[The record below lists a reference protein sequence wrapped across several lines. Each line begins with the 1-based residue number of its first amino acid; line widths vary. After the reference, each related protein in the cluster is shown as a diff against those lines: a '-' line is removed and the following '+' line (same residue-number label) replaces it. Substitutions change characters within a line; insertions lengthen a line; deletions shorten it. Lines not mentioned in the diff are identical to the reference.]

1 MMLLG
6 GSEEASVMLRW
17 AEVRVPSERMG
28 GRTNPTFQVVC
39 SIEILE
45 DGRNERGQ

>member
-17 AEVRVPSERMG
+17 AEVRVPSERD
-28 GRTNPTFQVVC
+28 GRTNKPDISSSMQH
-39 SIEILE
+39 
-45 DGRNERGQ
+45 